1 MMYNN
6 SGNICRMGCWGFA
19 AGIGVT
25 IAVWLQGSVGWGL
38 FSAFLVGTV
47 IGIILALVFP
57 RLFCKGAEAAQAAA
71 QTAPATTA
79 KAAGSATPAAAA
91 TRARAMTAED
101 VGSTEPAAPVAHPA
115 EPMKAAATNRPAKA
129 ASKPAAKPAAPATG
143 P

>member
-57 RLFCKGAEAAQAAA
+57 RLFCKGAEAAQADGVSNHLAA
-71 QTAPATTA
+71 QQQRGV
-79 KAAGSATPAAAA
+79 AGQ
-91 TRARAMTAED
+91 RH
-101 VGSTEPAAPVAHPA
+101 GGPVAVTSRRRAPLD
-115 EPMKAAATNRPAKA
+115 RPRRRA
-129 ASKPAAKPAAPATG
+129 
-143 P
+143 